1 MKNRPLISISMPA
14 FNAARYIEESIK
26 SVLSQTYENF
36 ELIIYDDGSTDRTRE
51 IILGYSDKRVKIIL
65 GEVNR
70 GLIFARNAIAREAK
84 GKYLALLDAD
94 DISSPDRF
102 EKQLAFLEDGN
113 ADLCGSAYFT
123 KNERTNV
130 SKKSKQRYSNADLKA
145 LLLITSPF
153 CNPTVMGKIE
163 VFQRFPYLDENKY
176 AEDYGFFV
184 EAALCGYTF
193 ANLPERLLIYRLH
206 DEQISVIKAE
216 SAGKIFEKMQSK
228 YLSGLGISLYY
239 LPRKIPWTSRFRVAA
254 KLLYLL
260 NIKIPGISFN
270 VYCQLYS
277 RFQYRRNGIW
287 TPFTRFERY
296 LISGLIWLGKRLVF

>member
-1 MKNRPLISISMPA
+1 MPA
-14 FNAARYIEESIK
+14 FNAARYIEESIN
-26 SVLSQTYENF
+26 SVLSQTYKNF
-36 ELIIYDDGSTDRTRE
+36 ELIIYDDGSTDKTRE
-51 IILGYSDKRVKIIL
+51 ILLGYTDPRIQIIL
-65 GEVNR
+65 GDVNK
-70 GLIFARNAIAREAK
+70 GLIFARNTIAREAK

-94 DISSPDRF
+94 DLASPDRF
-102 EKQLAFLEDGN
+102 EMQVAFLESGN

-163 VFQRFPYLDENKY
+163 AFQQFPYLDANQH

-184 EAALCGYTF
+184 EAALSGYTF

-206 DEQISVIKAE
+206 DQQISVLKEA
-216 SAGKIFEKMQSK
+216 SARKIFEKMQSH
-228 YLSGLGISLYY
+228 YLSGLGISPHY
-239 LPRKIPWTSRFRVAA
+239 LPRKIPWVSRLGVAA

-260 NIKIPGISFN
+260 NLKIPGISFN
-270 VYCQLYS
+270 VHCQIYS
-277 RFQYRRNGIW
+277 RFQYRGNGIW
-287 TPFTRFERY
+287 TPFTRLERY
-296 LISGLIWLGKRLVF
+296 LISGLIWLSKRF